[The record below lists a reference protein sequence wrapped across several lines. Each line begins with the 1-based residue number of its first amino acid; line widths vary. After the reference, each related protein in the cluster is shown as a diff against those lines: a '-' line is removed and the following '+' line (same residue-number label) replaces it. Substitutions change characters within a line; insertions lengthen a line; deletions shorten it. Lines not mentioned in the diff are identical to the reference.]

1 MNLKTMKAAIKKY
14 WKAKKATKAMK
25 AMKAKKDAK
34 AKTDAEAKKTDAS
47 HESHEGTKAM
57 KDAEA
62 KKTDA
67 SLALG
72 PVPDTEDRTGTRL
85 IIDLTQGAQASG
97 SEGHEGQTM
106 PSCNSQATPNGTLD
120 DDDDDDASE
129 WTDDVM
135 AREYEEESWELDGYE
150 SWRV

>member
-106 PSCNSQATPNGTLD
+106 PSCNSQATELD
-120 DDDDDDASE
+120 YDDDDASE